1 MILQGVKRMSVVN
14 QKVTSRLQQI
24 FGDRMKVDLIERKLY
39 SYDVGAL
46 PALIKPFVPAG
57 VAGAV
62 VRPME
67 EAEIVELVGL
77 AKQEKLQLV
86 PRGSSTS
93 GYGGVL
99 PAKGAV
105 VVDLSGMDKVI
116 AVDSTKKIVRVQPGV
131 IWEQLQK
138 QINKQGLDLRL
149 YPTSLPAS
157 TVGGWLAQG
166 GSGFGSYE
174 FGEFKENVLAARVVM
189 PSGESRNFSG
199 QELADYRLSFQN

>member
-1 MILQGVKRMSVVN
+1 MSVVN
-14 QKVTSRLQQI
+14 ERVTSQLQEI
-24 FGDRMKVDLIERKLY
+24 FGDRMRVDLIERKMY

-46 PALIKPFVPAG
+46 PSLIKPFVPAG
-57 VAGAV
+57 IAGAV

-67 EAEIVELVGL
+67 ETELVQLVKL
-77 AKQEKLQLV
+77 AKQEKIQLV
-86 PRGSSTS
+86 QRGASTS

-105 VVDLSGMDKVI
+105 VVDLSGMCKVI
-116 AVDSTKKIVRVQPGV
+116 DVDSTNKTVRVQPGI

-138 QINKQGLDLRL
+138 QINIKGLDLRL
-149 YPTSLPAS
+149 YPSSLPAS

-174 FGEFKENVLAARVVM
+174 YGEFKKNVLAARVVM
-189 PSGESRNFSG
+189 PSGELQSFSG
-199 QELADYRLSFQN
+199 QELADYIADAEGIT